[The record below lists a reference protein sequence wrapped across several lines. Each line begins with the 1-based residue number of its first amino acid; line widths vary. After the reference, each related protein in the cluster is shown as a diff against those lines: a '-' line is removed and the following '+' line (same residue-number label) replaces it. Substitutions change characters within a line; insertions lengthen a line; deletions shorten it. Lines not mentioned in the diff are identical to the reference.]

1 MQEKMFLQSIQTKL
15 MVVFGII
22 VALTIGGVCYWNLQ
36 ASSAM
41 VLEVVGGQAKGIAEN
56 TLEQVNKQEFQKI
69 VAAVRLNAANP
80 GAVMEMPEYKSLY
93 EKLRSIKTTNNLKYL
108 YTMVIPKGEKAVYIV
123 DGSEIDSDEFS
134 SPGDIEEEPS
144 PLIAQTLETKKTQVG
159 DLDVN
164 EKWGVTIDTYVPIL
178 DEDNKVLGIV
188 AVEFDAS
195 QVYLQ
200 TQEQKK
206 KFLIITI
213 VSLAIALSISY
224 VFASRML
231 KPLKTL
237 GVVAEKVRAGDFT
250 VRSQHS
256 GKDEIALLG
265 DTINGM
271 IENLEA
277 LFSQVSQSSDK
288 VMASSE
294 ELMASSEQLAQAA
307 TETAKTITEV
317 CQGTESQV
325 KAVVEAVAEVEHMSA
340 SIEQAA
346 LNANAMTQSANNAVK
361 KIKEGQRAVDDTKTQ
376 MDHIGKGTQEVTQAV
391 QKIADS
397 SADIGNII
405 TVISG
410 LASQT
415 NLLALNA
422 AIEAARAGEQGR
434 GFAVVAEEVKKL
446 AEQSQDAAK
455 QITELIHQNQGYIEN
470 AVGSMTAGAHDVVK
484 GIEVVNYAGESFSNI
499 SLLITQMTQQVAEI
513 SGAMQ
518 NMADGSQNAVCKIK
532 NIEDISKN
540 TVVRTQAISATVQE
554 QSAATEEIAASS
566 QGLAV
571 LADELQSSVKRFKL

>member
-1 MQEKMFLQSIQTKL
+1 MREKMFLQSIQTKL

-22 VALTIGGVCYWNLQ
+22 VALTIGGVCYLNLH

-69 VAAVRLNAANP
+69 VEAVRLNSDNP
-80 GAVMEMPEYKSLY
+80 QAVMAMPEYKSLY
-93 EKLRSIKTTNNLKYL
+93 EKLSSIKTTNNLKYL
-108 YTMVIPKGEKAVYIV
+108 YTMVIPKGEKAIYIV
-123 DGSEIDSDEFS
+123 DGSEIDSKEFS
-134 SPGDIEEEPS
+134 SPGDVEDEPA
-144 PLIAQTLETKKTQVG
+144 PLITKTVETKKTQVG

-164 EKWGVTIDTYVPIL
+164 EKWGVTIATYVPIL
-178 DEDNKVLGIV
+178 GEDNKVLGIV
-188 AVEFDAS
+188 AAEFDAS

-206 KFLIITI
+206 QAIIITL
-213 VSLAIALSISY
+213 VSLAFALSISY
-224 VFASRML
+224 VFARRML

-237 GVVAEKVRAGDFT
+237 SVVAEKVRAGDLT
-250 VRSQHS
+250 VRSLHS

-307 TETAKTITEV
+307 TETAKTIVEV

-325 KAVVEAVAEVEHMSA
+325 EAVVAAVAEVEHMSG
-340 SIEQAA
+340 SLEQAA
-346 LNANAMTQSANNAVK
+346 LNANSMTQSANSAVE
-361 KIKEGQRAVDDTKTQ
+361 KIKEGQRAVDDTKAQ
-376 MDHIGKGTQEVTQAV
+376 MDHIGKGAQEVTKAV
-391 QKIADS
+391 RKIADS
-397 SADIGNII
+397 STDIGNII
-405 TVISG
+405 TVIAG

-446 AEQSQDAAK
+446 AEQSQAAAK
-455 QITELIHQNQGYIEN
+455 QITELINQNQGYIEN
-470 AVGSMTAGAHDVVK
+470 AVSSMTAGANDVVK
-484 GIEVVNYAGESFSNI
+484 GFEVVNYAGESFNNI
-499 SLLITQMTQQVAEI
+499 SLLITQMTQQAAEI

-518 NMADGSQNAVCKIK
+518 DMTTGSQSVVCKIK
-532 NIEDISKN
+532 KIEDISKN
-540 TVVRTQAISATVQE
+540 TVVRTQVISATVQE

-571 LADELQSSVKRFKL
+571 LADELQDSVQRFKL